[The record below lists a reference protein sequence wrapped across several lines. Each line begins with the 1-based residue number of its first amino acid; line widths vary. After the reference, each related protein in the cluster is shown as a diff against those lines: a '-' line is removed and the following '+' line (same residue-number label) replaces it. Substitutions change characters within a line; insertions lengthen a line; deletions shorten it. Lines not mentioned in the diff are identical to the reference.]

1 MKKKKKRSLW
11 RAMFGEQLD
20 IRHRLLNLILL
31 STLFGGGLLIWI
43 HAMVGSGAAVV
54 YPLSMLVV
62 AVIMALFVS
71 IKRKQPQIAAIIF
84 VMVTNVG
91 VFPVLYFAVGGI
103 AFGIPIWQVF
113 GLIISWILLR
123 GSFSLIIY
131 LLNVAMV
138 VSCIVLEMMYPE
150 MVSHARTG
158 EDVYLS
164 IIEAILMVTCIFGVV
179 FKYQI
184 FKYESQN
191 KQLEQ
196 SEQEK
201 AGLNKKQMKL
211 LEKLEEEKENAVQK
225 TRKVERLSEQI
236 MLTLANTIDA
246 KDKYTNGHS
255 TRVGEYAREIARRAG
270 KSKQVQREIYYVGLL
285 HDIGKIGIPITII
298 NKKDKLTEEEYKL
311 IKDHTKIGSE
321 ILSNMTEIPGLS
333 IGARWHHEL
342 YDGTGYPDGLKG
354 KEIPEIARL
363 ICVADAYDAMSSKRS
378 YRDVLPQA
386 EVRRELTKGIGT
398 QFDPYFAK
406 IMLDI
411 MDEDVDYLLC
421 ERDGH

>member
-1 MKKKKKRSLW
+1 MTADLSTQVNPSDYTILVVDDVISNVLLLKVLLQKEKFNVITASNGRDAIS
-11 RAMFGEQLD
+11 MSEQSKP
-20 IRHRLLNLILL
+20 HLILL
-31 STLFGGGLLIWI
+31 DL
-43 HAMVGSGAAVV
+43 HM
-54 YPLSMLVV
+54 
-62 AVIMALFVS
+62 
-71 IKRKQPQIAAIIF
+71 
-84 VMVTNVG
+84 
-91 VFPVLYFAVGGI
+91 
-103 AFGIPIWQVF
+103 
-113 GLIISWILLR
+113 
-123 GSFSLIIY
+123 
-131 LLNVAMV
+131 
-138 VSCIVLEMMYPE
+138 PE
-150 MVSHARTG
+150 MDGFEVMRRMKERNLLDEIPVIFLTADNDSESEIRGFREGALDFIKKPFIADIMLQR
-158 EDVYLS
+158 
-164 IIEAILMVTCIFGVV
+164 IRRILELDRLQKNLQQEV
-179 FKYQI
+179 
-184 FKYESQN
+184 E
-191 KQLEQ
+191 KQTRKAEQ
-196 SEQEK
+196 RRE
-201 AGLNKKQMKL
+201 
-211 LEKLEEEKENAVQK
+211 
-225 TRKVERLSEQI
+225 KVERLSMQI
-236 MLTLANTIDA
+236 MMTLAETIDA

-421 ERDGH
+421 EREGH

>member
-1 MKKKKKRSLW
+1 MKKKKKRSLSN
-11 RAMFGEQLD
+11 AMFGEHLD
-20 IRHRLLNLILL
+20 IRHRLLNLVLL
-31 STLFGGGLLIWI
+31 STLCGGVMLITVHLLF
-43 HAMVGSGAAVV
+43 HSGAAIV
-54 YPLSMLVV
+54 YPLSLLIA
-62 AVIMALFVS
+62 AVLIAIYVS
-71 IKRKQPQIAAIIF
+71 VSRKQPQMAAIIL
-84 VMVTNVG
+84 VMVVNVG
-91 VFPVLYFAVGGI
+91 VFPVLYFAEGGI
-103 AFGIPIWQVF
+103 ASGIPIWQVF
-113 GLIISWILLR
+113 GLIICWVLLR
-123 GSFSLIIY
+123 GSFSFIIY
-131 LLNVAMV
+131 LLNVAMA

-150 MVSHARTG
+150 MVSHATRG
-158 EDVYLS
+158 EGVYIS
-164 IIEAILMVTCIFGVV
+164 IVQAMVLVTCIFGVV

-421 ERDGH
+421 EREGH

>member
-1 MKKKKKRSLW
+1 MKKKKKRNLW

-43 HAMVGSGAAVV
+43 HAMVGSEAAVV

-103 AFGIPIWQVF
+103 ASGIPIWQVF